1 MATRVKRSALLP
13 YAAEAVFDIV
23 NDVSRYPEFLPWCSG
38 AEVVEVN
45 TDEVIASL
53 SMRLRGLNET
63 FTTRNILTPH
73 ERIDLELVSGPF
85 KAFSGHW
92 LFTRLGDAGCQITC
106 TVDEAH
112 GSPSLDLH
120 LVAVRRPKIRE
131 LHFALEHALHGA
143 DLHLERAREL
153 VLAGLL
159 QPFTPGYRL

>member
-23 NDVSRYPEFLPWCSG
+23 NDVSRYPEVLPWCSG

-92 LFTRLGDAGCQITC
+92 LFTRLGDAGCRVELNLEVQLSGIRLAFAG
-106 TVDEAH
+106 VVSRAAD
-112 GSPSLDLH
+112 H
-120 LVAVRRPKIRE
+120 LVDA
-131 LHFALEHALHGA
+131 FCA
-143 DLHLERAREL
+143 RANT
-153 VLAGLL
+153 LL
-159 QPFTPGYRL
+159 GSACAR